1 MSNVVQREEERI
13 MRLWQ
18 YVMAGV
24 AAVFFL
30 VSPVSA
36 YVDEY
41 DDYEDSHPLR
51 LVAYAIHPI
60 GFTLE
65 WLVTRPI
72 HALVSQPELEPIFGH
87 QSSEW
92 TYDAGL
98 PAASEVPTEPPV
110 AAVPPATVTTAEI
123 EDARRSA
130 EEARRAAEEA
140 RRAAEE
146 AAQSAE
152 KSNRAFER
160 SLRK

>member
-1 MSNVVQREEERI
+1 
-13 MRLWQ
+13 MRLWR
-18 YVMAGV
+18 YVLTEV

-30 VSPVSA
+30 VGPAAA

-51 LVAYAIHPI
+51 LIAYVIHPI
-60 GFTLE
+60 GFSLE

-72 HALVSQPELEPIFGH
+72 HALVSQPELEPVFGH

-92 TYDAGL
+92 VYDAGL
-98 PAASEVPTEPPV
+98 PATSEVPPQPPV
-110 AAVPPATVTTAEI
+110 AVIPPSTVTNADI